1 MNCPGSTRPAP
12 AVPAPRLAGSRSTV
26 ILAASEGGRARIL
39 SVTVEKLR
47 RIRAELRETF
57 LEREAVVDGV
67 LAALIAGEHVLLVG
81 PPGTAK
87 SMLAEEV
94 CRRIEGGTYFSW
106 LLTKFTT
113 PEEIF
118 GAISLAGLE
127 RDEYRRVTTG
137 KLAEAHVA
145 FLDEVFKASS
155 AILNALL
162 TILNERRFHNA
173 GRAEPVPLRTLVGA
187 TNEVPSEDDL
197 SALYDRFL
205 VRFVVDYLQE
215 DFRFLKMLTMSPT
228 QTSTR
233 TTLSVP
239 EIDALA
245 AAASRVEVPDG
256 LLHDLAALHRDLG
269 ARGIVASDRRWRGS
283 LGVLRAHALL
293 HGRSRVGP
301 EDAAMLEHLLWTEPS
316 EIPEVSTAIAALTR
330 GHENEAQRIV
340 FQARE
345 LLAWVRRD
353 WPDEEAAT
361 RAAVEAHKKVADL
374 LRRAE
379 SLKTRAGERG
389 LDADPVESAVREL
402 EEIRAAILE
411 GGLGAERQ

>member
-1 MNCPGSTRPAP
+1 
-12 AVPAPRLAGSRSTV
+12 
-26 ILAASEGGRARIL
+26 
-39 SVTVEKLR
+39 VTIDKLR
-47 RIRAELRETF
+47 RIRAELCETF
-57 LEREAVVDGV
+57 LEREAVVDGT
-67 LAALIAGEHVLLVG
+67 LAALVAGEHVLLVG

-94 CRRIEGGTYFSW
+94 CARIEGGTYFSW

-127 RDEYRRVTTG
+127 RDEYRRVTAG
-137 KLAEAHVA
+137 KLPEAHVA
-145 FLDEVFKASS
+145 FLDEVFKSSS

-215 DFRFLKMLTMSPT
+215 DFRFLKMLTMSRPT
-228 QTSTR
+228 AR
-233 TTLSVP
+233 TTLSVS
-239 EIDALA
+239 ELDALA
-245 AAASRVEVPDG
+245 AAAAQVEVPDG
-256 LLHDLAALHRDLG
+256 LLHDLAALRRDLG

-293 HGRSRVGP
+293 GGRARVGA
-301 EDAAMLEHLLWTEPS
+301 EDAAMLEHVLWTEPS
-316 EIPEVSTAIAALTR
+316 EAPEVSAAIAALTR

-353 WPDEEAAT
+353 WPDEEAAA
-361 RAAVEAHKKVADL
+361 RAAVEAHRKVADL
-374 LRRAE
+374 LRRAA
-379 SLKTRAGERG
+379 SLKARAGERG
-389 LDADPVESAVREL
+389 LDADPVDSAVREL